1 MRQHAPSPPPVAE
14 LDDLRALARHHG
26 PFLSVHLPFGRPAH
40 DTAERLALTWR
51 GHRRAAAEAGA
62 PEGVLRIVDQVV
74 DGSPQ
79 RRGMGVSVVATPHA
93 RPVVDHLPV
102 PPAVEA
108 VTWERVPS
116 LVPLIEAR
124 QMVRPHVVAL
134 VDRAGADLLVRRS
147 GDGDARKV
155 EVEGDDFPL
164 RKVAGGGWS
173 HRRFQQRAEDT
184 WHRNMSE
191 VADELTTQAHRVAAV
206 LVAVGGD
213 ERAVTILS
221 DAVPEDVRD
230 LLTPIDVTRAADG
243 TAEDLDDEVERVL
256 RDRLTAELR
265 DAVESYRQELG
276 QRDRA
281 AAAPADTFAALRTA
295 RVTTLLTTVDGG
307 GRRAWVARD
316 HRQVALSPEELP
328 AGGERWPVPLV
339 DAAVA
344 GALASGA
351 DVRVVPADLAPPD
364 GIGALLR
371 W

>member
-1 MRQHAPSPPPVAE
+1 MRHRAPAPAPVAE

-26 PFLSVHLPFGRPAH
+26 PFLSVHLPFGPPAH

-51 GHRRAAAEAGA
+51 GHRRAAADAGA
-62 PEGVLRIVDQVV
+62 PEGVLRIVDEVV
-74 DGSPQ
+74 EDSPQ
-79 RRGMGVSVVATPHA
+79 RHGAGVSVVATPHA

-116 LVPLIEAR
+116 LVPLIEVR

-134 VDRAGADLLVRRS
+134 VDRTGADLLVRRS
-147 GDGDARKV
+147 GDGDTREV
-155 EVEGDDFPL
+155 EVEGDDYPL

-191 VADELTTQAHRVAAV
+191 VADELRTQAGRVGAV

-213 ERAVTILS
+213 ERAVTILRES
-221 DAVPEDVRD
+221 VPEDVRD
-230 LLTPIDVTRAADG
+230 LLTTIDVTRADDG
-243 TAEDLDDEVERVL
+243 TAEGLDGEVERVL
-256 RDRLTAELR
+256 RDRLAADTH
-265 DAVESYRQELG
+265 DAVTSYREELG

-281 AAAPADTFAALRTA
+281 TAGPADTFAALRAA
-295 RVTTLLTTVDGG
+295 RVTTLLTTVADD
-307 GRRAWVARD
+307 RRVAWVARD
-316 HRQVALSPEELP
+316 HQQVALSPDDLP
-328 AGGERWPVPLV
+328 AGGERWSVPLV
-339 DAAVA
+339 DAAVVS
-344 GALASGA
+344 ALASGA
-351 DVRVVPADLAPPD
+351 DVRVVPADLAPPA

>member
-1 MRQHAPSPPPVAE
+1 VAE

-26 PFLSVHLPFGRPAH
+26 PFLSVHLPCGRPAP

-51 GHRRAAAEAGA
+51 GHRREAAEAGA

-79 RRGMGVSVVATPHA
+79 RHGMGVSVVATPHA

-116 LVPLIEAR
+116 LLPLIEAR
-124 QMVRPHVVAL
+124 QTVRPHVVAL

-147 GDGDARKV
+147 GEGDGDGDTR
-155 EVEGDDFPL
+155 EVEGDDYPL

-191 VADELTTQAHRVAAV
+191 VADELSTQAHRVGAV

-213 ERAVTILS
+213 QRAVTILHE
-221 DAVPEDVRD
+221 AVPEDVRD

-243 TAEDLDDEVERVL
+243 TADDLDGEVERVL
-256 RDRLTAELR
+256 RDRLAADLSN
-265 DAVESYRQELG
+265 AVESYRQELG

-281 AAAPADTFAALRTA
+281 TAGPADTFAALRSA
-295 RVTTLLTTVDGG
+295 RVTTLLTTVDGDH
-307 GRRAWVARD
+307 RAAWVARD
-316 HRQVALSPEELP
+316 HRQVALSPEDLP
-328 AGGERWPVPLV
+328 AGGERWPVRLV

-351 DVRVVPADLAPPD
+351 DVRVVPADVAPPD